1 MLRVPDLIALGLVFL
16 AIRWRTS
23 TVAAIK
29 QMRVEA
35 AEQSADLRS
44 RMPF

>member
-1 MLRVPDLIALGLVFL
+1 MRVPDLIAVLLVVL

-23 TVAAIK
+23 AVAAIK

-35 AEQSADLRS
+35 AEQSVDLRS